1 MGSKFFPVRVDPTE
15 EGAKTE
21 NGRIASPESVP
32 INFTVTKWS
41 HNFPL
46 LYSFQQQVEQ
56 MREMGIT
63 DENVARQA
71 LMATN
76 GDMQAAI
83 NLIFSG
89 DL

>member
-1 MGSKFFPVRVDPTE
+1 M
-15 EGAKTE
+15 
-21 NGRIASPESVP
+21 RIMRGPLSESD
-32 INFTVTKWS
+32 ISSFY
-41 HNFPL
+41 
-46 LYSFQQQVEQ
+46 LYVFQQQVEQ

-71 LMATN
+71 LLATN

>member
-1 MGSKFFPVRVDPTE
+1 MRGVSNKHCLLTFFIFIWPNCPFSLNEDYV
-15 EGAKTE
+15 G
-21 NGRIASPESVP
+21 
-32 INFTVTKWS
+32 
-41 HNFPL
+41 L
-46 LYSFQQQVEQ
+46 LSECDVFSFYLYVFQQQVEQ

-71 LMATN
+71 LLATN

>member
-1 MGSKFFPVRVDPTE
+1 M
-15 EGAKTE
+15 
-21 NGRIASPESVP
+21 RIM
-32 INFTVTKWS
+32 
-41 HNFPL
+41 HGPL
-46 LYSFQQQVEQ
+46 LECDISSFYLYVFQQQVEQ

-71 LMATN
+71 LLATN